1 MNIHLPLLLI
11 ALSLSGCATDTLK
24 NEHAASVIAAGNKT
38 VDANAEFFKQYYA
51 SREKYIV
58 NFYATNPD
66 CSPTPDYTLYIDSES
81 SSLCQDKTRR
91 AKDISNNTNKI
102 HLVPME
108 REKLLASL
116 EIIQS
121 MSAYTEMLTEAR
133 DVKDS
138 KAVVLLNKALD
149 HANNAGTLLALPE
162 GTDLSGTAKAIKDLT
177 SYFNALYKERESAEN
192 TGKAVKENWQRVQSN
207 LIDLRNDIAT
217 RSQRMNKNTYA
228 STVNAFHYYDKA
240 KETEFKTFK
249 SKQEFLAPAVAVN
262 EGRLRMSDPAAPAIE
277 AINTFI
283 KNGEKLNDLYN
294 NKKLSEE
301 DIKRKREI
309 IRQQIIGGL
318 QASEGLAKLLV
329 KSGLL
334 F

>member
-11 ALSLSGCATDTLK
+11 ALSISGCATDTLK
-24 NEHAASVIAAGNKT
+24 NEHAASVIVAGNKT
-38 VDANAEFFKQYYA
+38 VDANAEFFRQYYA

-91 AKDISNNTNKI
+91 AKAITNKI
-102 HLVPME
+102 HLVPIE

-177 SYFNALYKERESAEN
+177 SYFNALYKERESADI

-207 LIDLRNDIAT
+207 LIDLRNDIVT

>member
-11 ALSLSGCATDTLK
+11 ALSISGCATDTLK
-24 NEHAASVIAAGNKT
+24 NEHAASVIVAGNKT
-38 VDANAEFFKQYYA
+38 VDANAEFFRQYYA

-91 AKDISNNTNKI
+91 AKAITNKI
-102 HLVPME
+102 HLVPIE

-121 MSAYTEMLTEAR
+121 MSAYIEMLTDAR

-177 SYFNALYKERESAEN
+177 SYFNALYKERESADI

-262 EGRLRMSDPAAPAIE
+262 EGRLRMSDPAAPAVE

>member
-1 MNIHLPLLLI
+1 
-11 ALSLSGCATDTLK
+11 
-24 NEHAASVIAAGNKT
+24 
-38 VDANAEFFKQYYA
+38 
-51 SREKYIV
+51 
-58 NFYATNPD
+58 
-66 CSPTPDYTLYIDSES
+66 
-81 SSLCQDKTRR
+81 
-91 AKDISNNTNKI
+91 
-102 HLVPME
+102 
-108 REKLLASL
+108 
-116 EIIQS
+116 

-177 SYFNALYKERESAEN
+177 SYFNALYKERESADI

>member
-11 ALSLSGCATDTLK
+11 ALSISGCATDTLK
-24 NEHAASVIAAGNKT
+24 NEHAASVIVAGNKT
-38 VDANAEFFKQYYA
+38 VDANAEFFRQYYA

-81 SSLCQDKTRR
+81 SSLCQDKSRR
-91 AKDISNNTNKI
+91 AKAITNKI
-102 HLVPME
+102 HLVPIE

-177 SYFNALYKERESAEN
+177 SYFNALYKERESAEI